1 MNTIKLQGTIT
12 TDPRL
17 IYESFGEKFFKAYLS
32 IARNSGT
39 CDIIPCVIS
48 ETIVELAKKG
58 DKVGFIGEISTD
70 VEYDENNNRHLNVF
84 VKVHN
89 MFDYEYD
96 ENVATISG
104 KRLKTCNLRVTPRG
118 IDICDFTIASRRGDS
133 NLYDYIPC
141 IVWNDTAKKLYV
153 ETMPDTKLRATGR
166 LQSRIYTKKH
176 DDGTE
181 KDYTV
186 YELSVSKF
194 EIKGE

>member
-17 IYESFGEKFFKAYLS
+17 IYESFGEKFFKVYLS

-70 VEYDENNNRHLNVF
+70 SAYDENNNRHLNVF

-89 MFDYEYD
+89 MFDYEQD
-96 ENVATISG
+96 ENVAAIGG
-104 KRLKTCNLRVTPRG
+104 KRLKTCNLRVTPNG
-118 IDICDFTIASRRGDS
+118 IDVCDFTIASNRQS
-133 NLYDYIPC
+133 NLRDYIPC
-141 IVWNDTAKKLYV
+141 IAWNGTAKKLYAK
-153 ETMPDTKLRATGR
+153 TKTGTKLRVTGR
-166 LQSRIYTKKH
+166 LQSRIYTKKY

-181 KDYTV
+181 KEYIV
-186 YELSVSKF
+186 NELSVSRF
-194 EIKGE
+194 TSKGE